1 MCLKQKIGKKGEDIA
16 YKYLQRNNYTV
27 IDRNFRCRQ
36 GEVDMIACDEKE
48 KELVFFEVKTRSN
61 LKYGMPSEAVQKTKQ
76 NHIVSVAK
84 YYIYKNKVKN
94 IPIRF
99 DVIEVF
105 LNNSN
110 HKINHIKKAF

>member
-1 MCLKQKIGKKGEDIA
+1 MCLKQKRGKKGEELA
-16 YKYLQRNNYTV
+16 CKYLQKNRYTV

-36 GEVDMIACDEKE
+36 GEVDIIACDEQE
-48 KELVFFEVKTRSN
+48 KELVFFEVKTRST
-61 LKYGMPSEAVQKTKQ
+61 LKYGMPSEAVQKPKQ

-84 YYIYKNKVKN
+84 YYIYKNKIKDVS
-94 IPIRF
+94 IRF

-110 HKINHIKKAF
+110 YRINHIKQAF